1 MVINSTNINETVSS
15 TNKSDRHD
23 KTEML
28 LKVALWYSYYKV
40 NSLSSF
46 RKVAKKQKQK
56 QKQQQENKTNQ
67 GLTRSDI

>member
-1 MVINSTNINETVSS
+1 
-15 TNKSDRHD
+15 
-23 KTEML
+23 ML